1 MNIIVYCGAG
11 NGNDPNYQK
20 TTEKF
25 GEWIAEKK
33 HTLVYGGGKAGLM
46 GIIAD
51 SVLKN
56 QGRVIGLMPT
66 FLMERE
72 LAHQN
77 LTEMHIVQSMSE
89 RKQKMLALGDACIA
103 LPGGPG
109 TLEEITEMIS
119 WARVGQNTNPCVLFN
134 EKGFY
139 DPLKNLYDN
148 MVKNDFLTQEDRS
161 KTLFSDSFNEID
173 QFINNYTPPTIRS
186 Y

>member
-11 NGNDPNYQK
+11 SGNDPIYQK

-33 HTLVYGGGKAGLM
+33 HTLIYGGGKAGLM
-46 GIIAD
+46 GTIAD
-51 SVLKN
+51 SVLNNK
-56 QGRVIGLMPT
+56 GKAIGVIPT
-66 FLMERE
+66 FLIERE
-72 LAHQN
+72 LAHPN
-77 LTEMHIVQSMSE
+77 LTEMHVVPSMSE
-89 RKQKMLALGDACIA
+89 RKQKMLELGDACIA

-119 WARVGQNTNPCVLFN
+119 WARVGQNANPCVLFN

-139 DPLKNLYDN
+139 DPLKNLYDS
-148 MVKNDFLTQEDRS
+148 MVENNFLTQEDRN
-161 KTLFSDSFNEID
+161 KTLFSSSLIEID
-173 QFINNYTPPTIRS
+173 QFINNYTPPQIRK